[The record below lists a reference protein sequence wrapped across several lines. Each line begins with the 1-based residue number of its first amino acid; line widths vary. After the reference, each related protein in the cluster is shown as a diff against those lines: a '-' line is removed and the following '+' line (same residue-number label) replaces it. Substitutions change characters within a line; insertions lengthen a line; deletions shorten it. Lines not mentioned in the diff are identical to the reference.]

1 MGKLR
6 LAWYRVFYFFARK
19 IAAPFVKIGLNYRY
33 DTVKP
38 KHRPFLIF
46 SNHTTL
52 WDFMLFSAA
61 VRPQIYYVAGEHL
74 FRNKVLRFFV
84 THVAGMIIRKKGA
97 PADEMI
103 AEMKEAIKLGAN
115 VWMSPEGA
123 RSINGETV
131 FISPATGKLVLEC
144 AELGAGLVTFRI
156 HGGYLRRPRWGKYIR
171 KGKMWGEFVAEY
183 TPEELLAMS
192 VDEVNEL
199 IRRDMYVNAF
209 QDQKEKNYLYTG
221 KDIAEDL
228 ETVLYVC
235 PKCRQIGKLHSKGDI
250 LSCECGYSVKFN
262 EKGFFEKNSE
272 DELYYDNIRD
282 WDHFQRDYIKS
293 KMPEF
298 LEYPPDKAIEFDEH
312 QILKKVA
319 EGKGQEIVGRGKFA
333 VYKDR
338 FEFETE
344 NEKLIFP
351 ISEIAGF
358 AFSLQMSILFSLKNG
373 DYYDVGSE
381 VPRSAVKYM
390 VFYRYLIG
398 KEYY

>member
-1 MGKLR
+1 
-6 LAWYRVFYFFARK
+6 
-19 IAAPFVKIGLNYRY
+19 
-33 DTVKP
+33 
-38 KHRPFLIF
+38 
-46 SNHTTL
+46 
-52 WDFMLFSAA
+52 
-61 VRPQIYYVAGEHL
+61 
-74 FRNKVLRFFV
+74 
-84 THVAGMIIRKKGA
+84 
-97 PADEMI
+97 
-103 AEMKEAIKLGAN
+103 
-115 VWMSPEGA
+115 
-123 RSINGETV
+123 
-131 FISPATGKLVLEC
+131 
-144 AELGAGLVTFRI
+144 LVTFRI

-298 LEYPPDKAIEFDEH
+298 LEYPLDKAIEFDEH